1 MALSLMLM
9 KYIQVYLF
17 KKTDKSILIDIK
29 KNILQ
34 VRSRIK
40 EASLKSARNKNK
52 ITLLAVSKKKTVE
65 EIEKAYNLGIEN
77 FGENYCQEAVMK
89 INNLRNKNIKWHFI
103 GKIQSNKTKDIS
115 KYFDWVH
122 TIDRIKVANRLDSF
136 RPKNKK
142 PLNVCIQINQ
152 SLESHKAGVSESDA
166 LELANQLLDLPNIRL
181 RGLMIIPPKAG
192 NLKIH
197 FSELK
202 SLQDKFNK
210 NGIPIDTLS
219 MGMSSDFEQA
229 IEEGST
235 IVRIGTSIF
244 GERK

>member
-122 TIDRIKVANRLDSF
+122 TIDRIK
-136 RPKNKK
+136 
-142 PLNVCIQINQ
+142 PL
-152 SLESHKAGVSESDA
+152 
-166 LELANQLLDLPNIRL
+166 R
-181 RGLMIIPPKAG
+181 
-192 NLKIH
+192 
-197 FSELK
+197 F
-202 SLQDKFNK
+202 F
-210 NGIPIDTLS
+210 
-219 MGMSSDFEQA
+219 
-229 IEEGST
+229 
-235 IVRIGTSIF
+235 
-244 GERK
+244 